1 MNLNRLIPFRT
12 HKKLYP
18 LKSPVKSLHTGKG
31 IFYTGEDLYSNEF
44 YKFSLRLIRLYDE
57 AMMTGNLYVLSI
69 EQERLLEKYF
79 LEGNTITPPDSLI
92 DLSGWVYDFDSLSSD
107 INQLDEF
114 LGSYVGDNYG
124 RKC

>member
-1 MNLNRLIPFRT
+1 MNLSRLIPFGIP
-12 HKKLYP
+12 KKVYP
-18 LKSPVKSLHTGKG
+18 LKSSFKRLHTGKG
-31 IFYTGEDLYSNEF
+31 IFYTGEALYGDEF
-44 YKFSLRLIRLYDE
+44 YKFSLRLIKLYDE
-57 AMMTGNLYVLSI
+57 AMVTSNMYVLSI

-114 LGSYVGDNYG
+114 LGSYTGDNYG

>member
-1 MNLNRLIPFRT
+1 MNLSRSIPFGMP
-12 HKKLYP
+12 KKVYP
-18 LKSPVKSLHTGKG
+18 LKSSFKRLHTGKG
-31 IFYTGEDLYSNEF
+31 IFYIDEDGF
-44 YKFSLRLIRLYDE
+44 YKFSLRLIKLYDE
-57 AMMTGNLYVLSI
+57 AMVTSNFYVLSI

-92 DLSGWVYDFDSLSSD
+92 DLSGWVYDFDSLSSE

-114 LGSYVGDNYG
+114 LGSYTGDNYG